1 MTVIVAPRAMVLCSN
16 TAVVRETSGDAN
28 TFGRG
33 LLSAHWADNSD
44 TGILNHIS
52 FRIYIMHHLY

>member
-1 MTVIVAPRAMVLCSN
+1 MTVIVAPRSMILTSN
-16 TAVVRETSGDAN
+16 TTVVIETSGDAN

-33 LLSAHWADNSD
+33 LLYAHWADNSD

-52 FRIYIMHHLY
+52 FRIYIIHHLY